1 PRSSHVSGRP
11 TRVTLAG
18 AVVLALVACTSSGGG
33 EAEPTEPPSAQT
45 PPAPEQ
51 GRVQQPADG
60 VTVLPGADGALA
72 LEASRTF
79 FASAPVVVLADEA
92 APAAHL
98 RAGSLAVALGAPVL
112 LDDDG
117 APLGAEP
124 PRLGSGR
131 AATVGDGH
139 PPTRP
144 APAEGGAE
152 GRTHAPTPSPPDDD
166 PAADLLGVP
175 VDEPV
180 AAEAG
185 EEVASVAGLDR
196 GRLTPLVGTT
206 DDASTP
212 DAPDDA
218 STPGAPDD
226 AAAQPPEDAATR
238 GGPGAAAGDAA
249 TA

>member
-1 PRSSHVSGRP
+1 MSGRP

-79 FASAPVVVLADEA
+79 FASAPVVVLADDA
-92 APAAHL
+92 DPAAHL

-117 APLGAEP
+117 AALGAELT
-124 PRLGSGR
+124 RLGSGWVV
-131 AATVGDGH
+131 TVGDVTLPDAVAPAEDGAEGGEVVAV
-139 PPTRP
+139 P
-144 APAEGGAE
+144 APADDGA
-152 GRTHAPTPSPPDDD
+152 
-166 PAADLLGVP
+166 AADLLGVP

-185 EEVASVAGLDR
+185 EEVASVAGLER

-212 DAPDDA
+212 D
-218 STPGAPDD
+218 APDD

-249 TA
+249 TAEPSCQRA